1 MTSRRRLNAS
11 SVAAAC
17 ALVCLLLSEI
27 AVAGTSS
34 AAPQRPG
41 VDPARV
47 ASPVIVV
54 AAGDIARCAPPNCA
68 AAAYGPPGAGQRPGA
83 SVDHGRQSVR
93 ARYAGRVQVAVRE
106 VLGSGR
112 FRGRTRPT
120 PGNHEYLTKD
130 AGGYFRYFGKQAHRR
145 HDGYYSFNV
154 RGWHVV
160 ALNSSDG
167 SCSQVRCGPRSA
179 QVRWLRRDLDDH
191 KRRCTLAYWHH
202 PPWSS
207 GEHGGYTTTR
217 TMWRVLARGGGDVV
231 LNGHDHNYERFAPRA
246 ANGSAAAR
254 GIRQFIV
261 GAGGGGLRSIT
272 KPYASLSRKRIDHRY
287 GVLRLAL
294 RPRSYNFRFISAGG
308 RVLDRGGRF
317 RCH

>member
-1 MTSRRRLNAS
+1 MTSRRRVNAS
-11 SVAAAC
+11 IVAAAC

-41 VDPARV
+41 ADPARA

-68 AAAYGPPGAGQRPGA
+68 AARTAR
-83 SVDHGRQSVR
+83 RVR
-93 ARYAGRVQVAVRE
+93 ANDPARVLTMGDNQYERGTLTEFRSQYAK
-106 VLGSGR
+106 SWGR

-145 HDGYYSFNV
+145 RDGYYSFNV

-179 QVRWLRRDLDDH
+179 QVRWLRRDLDEH

-207 GEHGGYTTTR
+207 GEHGGNTTTR

-261 GAGGGGLRSIT
+261 GTGGGGLRSIT